1 MSLRGRIGQ
10 YALIELLGS
19 GAMGE
24 VYKATDSRMFGRLVA
39 VKILSERLSRNRSAK
54 ARFKREV
61 EVASRLEHP
70 NIITIHDRGEFDGRP
85 YFVMEYLEGPD
96 LAEVVRDPGDRTLE
110 DRVELARQVAESL
123 EFAHRH
129 QVVHRDVKPGNILLV
144 RRATDEQAKLVDF
157 GVVHIERSS
166 LTRAVAQP
174 GTFSYMAPEQ
184 LRSES
189 VDARTDLFAF
199 GIVLYELF
207 TGIHPFDASSVPL
220 VSGKIL
226 TEEPAPPRSR
236 NTHIPSALEHVI
248 LKLLEKDA
256 VHRPQSAAEVVGSL
270 RGIARRLRT
279 QSMGTDPGLFD
290 SLDDL
295 NRHLVENLV
304 RWARRKESE
313 GDLPEALRA
322 FDKASGLAP
331 ENDRLRIKVERL
343 EHRMAAERE
352 LGDLLES
359 ASGALDDGSLD
370 DAREA
375 WRKAWILSPDD
386 EHVRAMELRLV
397 DAETTAPE
405 DPERIA
411 FSRGRIAAAERALD
425 DGRCAEAEP
434 SLREILERYP
444 DDALA
449 RLLLERAREIAR
461 SGIDY
466 APYRRALRLSERAL
480 EHQNFETAR
489 QNCLAAS
496 RMWPDDDEWRVVDG
510 RIAGRI
516 ESEIAAAIATGERLL
531 QEAERDSADESASL
545 ERVERVFGQTRRAL
559 DLGAPEAWVQPTVQE
574 AERLKSDLV
583 ARLETL
589 EREGRERRARAERII
604 ADAWPRAAGEL
615 ERAQE
620 LRALGPERAE
630 DALFLFEAVR
640 NELGRVLREDPCHH
654 EGLEAQ
660 ATVDQAIDE
669 LLSDLEEHRIR
680 ERELSERV
688 EAAARAVGEARRLA
702 GGEAAVLERCA
713 RRIGDAAEILE
724 HIRLQDGDH
733 EDARRMGLEVV
744 ELQRTIE
751 RRRDREAR
759 RQATVQAAMQEGF
772 DLLQEAQKLA
782 PGGLDEIRRAEERC
796 RLAEQCFGRVLTL
809 QDDHRDARDA
819 RELVATLQE
828 HVRSEIR
835 RHMRSKRAAGA

>member
-96 LAEVVRDPGDRTLE
+96 LCEVVRDPGDRTFE
-110 DRVELARQVAESL
+110 DRVELGRQIAESL

-129 QVVHRDVKPGNILLV
+129 QVIHRDVKPGNIILV

-157 GVVHIERSS
+157 GVVHVERSS

-189 VDARTDLFAF
+189 IDARTDLFAL

-207 TGIHPFDASSVPL
+207 TGVHPFDASSEPL

-226 TEEPAPPRSR
+226 TEEPTPPRSR
-236 NTHIPSALEHVI
+236 NTHIPAALEHVI
-248 LKLLEKDA
+248 LKLLEKEP
-256 VHRPQSAAEVVGSL
+256 VHRPHSAAEVVASL
-270 RGIARRLRT
+270 RGIGRRLRT

-313 GDLPEALRA
+313 GALPEAFRA
-322 FDKASGLAP
+322 FDKAAGLAP
-331 ENDRLRIKVERL
+331 ENDRLRMKVERL
-343 EHRMAAERE
+343 EHRMAADRE

-359 ASGALDDGSLD
+359 ATGALDDGSLD
-370 DAREA
+370 CAREA

-386 EHVRAMELRLV
+386 EHVRALELRLV
-397 DAETTAPE
+397 DAESSAPD
-405 DPERIA
+405 DPERAA
-411 FSRGRIAAAERALD
+411 FSRERIAAAERALD
-425 DGRCAEAEP
+425 DGRAADAQTP
-434 SLREILERYP
+434 LREILDRYT

-449 RLLLERAREIAR
+449 RLLLERAREIVAAA
-461 SGIDY
+461 IDY
-466 APYRRALRLSERAL
+466 APYRRALRLAERAL
-480 EHQNFETAR
+480 EHGDFETAR

-496 RMWPDDDEWRVVDG
+496 RMWSDDDEWRVVDG

-531 QEAERDSADESASL
+531 QEAERNSADESASL
-545 ERVERVFGQTRRAL
+545 DRVEGVFAQADRAL
-559 DLGAPEAWVQPTVQE
+559 ALGAPEGWVRPTVQE

-583 ARLETL
+583 TRLEAL
-589 EREGRERRARAERII
+589 EHEARARRERAARVI
-604 ADAWPRAAGEL
+604 ADAWPRAAEEL
-615 ERAQE
+615 VRARE
-620 LRALGPERAE
+620 LRALGSERAE

-640 NELGRVLREDPCHH
+640 NEIGRVLREDPCHA
-654 EGLEAQ
+654 EALEAQ
-660 ATVDQAIDE
+660 TQVDQAIDE
-669 LLSDLEEHRIR
+669 LLSDIEEQRIR
-680 ERELSERV
+680 ERVLGERI
-688 EAAARAVGEARRLA
+688 EAASRAVGEARRLA
-702 GGEAAVLERCA
+702 DGEAAVLERCA
-713 RRIGDAAEILE
+713 RRIGDASEILE
-724 HIRLQDGDH
+724 HLRGEGAGRD
-733 EDARRMGLEVV
+733 EVRRMELEVA
-744 ELQRTIE
+744 ELRRTID
-751 RRRDREAR
+751 RRRDRDAR
-759 RQATVQAAMQEGF
+759 RSATLEAALQEGF
-772 DLLQEAQKLA
+772 ELMQEAQKLA
-782 PGGLDEIRRAEERC
+782 PGGLEEIRRAEERC

-809 QDDHRDARDA
+809 QDDHRGA
-819 RELVATLQE
+819 REAREMVATIRE
-828 HVRSEIR
+828 HVLSEIR
-835 RHMRSKRAAGA
+835 RHMRTRRGAGT